1 MKLFIIL
8 SFFALLTGCNKN
20 EVIPSREV
28 NEDVISDLVFKAV
41 SGDMQANDYLSNIID
56 VSLPLS
62 DNYNYSKVE
71 RFTTAGGNLI
81 FTLLLENK
89 NPIYNRFA
97 VYDSAMNL
105 LLVDKSLTGNLSLTS
120 LTNGKLFFIA
130 LNEKFIS
137 KDTLQIERISLYNFE
152 RLNKLSFRTIT
163 TLTTP
168 KNYYT
173 QTISE
178 LNEERI
184 VTTLGSRVRSGI
196 SGKGNVFSFSSIQKK
211 YLSNEDIFTE
221 FVKNEIAN
229 YSAFVKTKQIT
240 DEKSALESAGIYEEA
255 DTLSEA
261 GNAGK
266 KYFYS
271 LTLTEGWREVKGT
284 ISENLNTNM
293 QGRKYINN
301 SLGAYFAVVEIPDND
316 LSENFINHSLDNVVE
331 GKYRVRYSD
340 KITAGKKYLQFFEY
354 SCGSK
359 RYLLFFEVP
368 RSTFTQSSE
377 IYEDI
382 INSFNIN
389 C

>member
-1 MKLFIIL
+1 
-8 SFFALLTGCNKN
+8 
-20 EVIPSREV
+20 
-28 NEDVISDLVFKAV
+28 
-41 SGDMQANDYLSNIID
+41 
-56 VSLPLS
+56 
-62 DNYNYSKVE
+62 
-71 RFTTAGGNLI
+71 
-81 FTLLLENK
+81 
-89 NPIYNRFA
+89 
-97 VYDSAMNL
+97 
-105 LLVDKSLTGNLSLTS
+105 
-120 LTNGKLFFIA
+120 
-130 LNEKFIS
+130 
-137 KDTLQIERISLYNFE
+137 
-152 RLNKLSFRTIT
+152 
-163 TLTTP
+163 
-168 KNYYT
+168 
-173 QTISE
+173 
-178 LNEERI
+178 
-184 VTTLGSRVRSGI
+184 
-196 SGKGNVFSFSSIQKK
+196 
-211 YLSNEDIFTE
+211 
-221 FVKNEIAN
+221 
-229 YSAFVKTKQIT
+229 
-240 DEKSALESAGIYEEA
+240 
-255 DTLSEA
+255 LSEA